1 MPDILVQLKTA
12 IEALSGRAS
21 TAAAIPV
28 LEGIYRAVDGTLG
41 SVDYLW
47 RESAPKFPREFRG
60 KNTMY
65 GAFASWYWHLSDS
78 RNEIVHDTESP
89 VMDYIALGSPFEGN
103 IFRVAERVTRELI
116 KIRLA
121 QLGYP
126 EAAHSQTNRG
136 VLRLAQR
143 QGLDDQLRL
152 IAPLPT

>member
-1 MPDILVQLKTA
+1 
-12 IEALSGRAS
+12 
-21 TAAAIPV
+21 
-28 LEGIYRAVDGTLG
+28 
-41 SVDYLW
+41 
-47 RESAPKFPREFRG
+47 
-60 KNTMY
+60 
-65 GAFASWYWHLSDS
+65 
-78 RNEIVHDTESP
+78 
-89 VMDYIALGSPFEGN
+89 MDYVALGSPFEGH

-126 EAAHSQTNRG
+126 EAALSQTNRG